1 MDQEIPQQPTEQR
14 DLGDVASNTT
24 TFRKVLK
31 LGVDRSLDGQEHL
44 VELTKKQSNLAL
56 EGLNAILGFR
66 FSTFPREIVRL
77 SGNAIENIV
86 DTQSALLD
94 LAQDYARETKEM
106 VVSEESPKISTRFA
120 EFFESQ
126 VDSAVDRQRSF
137 LDSTR
142 ERTQSRVDSFATEE
156 DEPAPE
162 EETPEWLELARQGV
176 NRFAESQQS
185 TIEYSRLV
193 TEKILA

>member
-66 FSTFPREIVRL
+66 FATFPREILRL

-142 ERTQSRVDSFATEE
+142 ERTQSRVDSFAPEE

-162 EETPEWLELARQGV
+162 EETPEWLELAQEGV
-176 NRFAESQQS
+176 NRFAESQRS
-185 TIEYSRLV
+185 AIEYSRLV

>member
-1 MDQEIPQQPTEQR
+1 MDQETPQQTAQQR

-31 LGVDRSLDGQEHL
+31 LGVDRSLDGQEQL

-86 DTQSALLD
+86 DTQSAILD
-94 LAQDYARETKEM
+94 LAQDYAKETKRM
-106 VVSEESPKISTRFA
+106 VIGQESPAISARFA
-120 EFFESQ
+120 EFVESQ

-142 ERTQSRVDSFATEE
+142 ERTQSTLDSFASGE
-156 DEPAPE
+156 DEPVSE
-162 EETPEWLELARQGV
+162 EETPEWLELAREGV
-176 NRFAESQQS
+176 SRFTESQRS
-185 TIEYSRLV
+185 RIEYSRLV

>member
-1 MDQEIPQQPTEQR
+1 MDQETPQQPEQQR

-24 TFRKVLK
+24 TFRKVIK
-31 LGVDRSLDGQEHL
+31 LGVDRSLDGQEQL
-44 VELTKKQSNLAL
+44 VELTKKQSTLAL

-142 ERTQSRVDSFATEE
+142 ERTQSRVDSFAPEE

-162 EETPEWLELARQGV
+162 EETPEWLELAQEGV
-176 NRFAESQQS
+176 NRFAESQRS
-185 TIEYSRLV
+185 AIEYSRLV